1 MDKSKARKPGIHRG
15 VSTYC
20 WYPELNWTMDME
32 DMFMH
37 MQDIGANGIEILA
50 DGTIQGYP
58 NPSNEWLDKWFGLTE
73 KYDIVPVEYGHWVES
88 RMYRDRDYTS
98 EEALEMLIHDI
109 KLASFM
115 GFTCMRTKL
124 GVCTETLD
132 PVPNWREFIKA
143 ALPYAEKY
151 DIVMQPEVHSPT
163 KLKDQMIMDYCE
175 FIDKEQTKHFGFN
188 IDFGVFQTK
197 PFEDPSR
204 VGGRRRPMDPSA
216 PEDII
221 PLLPYIYACH
231 AKYYNMDENFDE
243 TTIPYAE
250 VVNIMKEHGWNGWL
264 LSEYEGPYKNVPG
277 YSTTQVRRH
286 HVMLKNLLGE

>member
-1 MDKSKARKPGIHRG
+1 MDKTYKPGIHRG

-20 WYPELNWTMDME
+20 WYQELFWDMDIE

-37 MQDIGANGIEILA
+37 MQDIGAHGLEILA
-50 DGTIQGYP
+50 DGIIKGYP
-58 NPSNEWLDKWFGLTE
+58 NPTNDWLDKWFGQVE

-98 EEALEMLIHDI
+98 EEAFEMLVHDI

-124 GVCTETLD
+124 GVIDGDLN
-132 PVPNWREFIKA
+132 PVPNWKEFIKM

-151 DIVMQPEVHSPT
+151 NVVMQPEVHSPT
-163 KLKDQMIMDYCE
+163 KLTSRMVMDYCE
-175 FIDKEQTKHFGFN
+175 FIEKEQTKYFGFN
-188 IDFGVFQTK
+188 IDFGVFQT
-197 PFEDPSR
+197 DPYENPER
-204 VGGRRRPMDPSA
+204 VGGRARPMDPSK

-221 PLLPYIYACH
+221 PLLPYVHACH
-231 AKYYNMDENFDE
+231 AKYYNMDENFNE
-243 TTIPYAE
+243 TTIPYE
-250 VVNIMKEHGWNGWL
+250 KVINIMKEQGWNGWL
-264 LSEYEGPYKNVPG
+264 LSEYEGPYKKVPG

-286 HVMLKNLLGE
+286 HVMLKRLLGE